1 MKLRQIIGISIRES
15 FIISKYSIFLDVI
28 LLALFSNLEFSSTF
42 CLIFFIGYI
51 VVWMIIM
58 QSYKC
63 PKCNTKLTETY
74 KVFSKYYKGGFHKV
88 PQNCPCCGLNLD
100 EV

>member
-1 MKLRQIIGISIRES
+1 MKIRQIIEISIRES

-28 LLALFSNLEFSSTF
+28 LLALFSNLEFSATF

-58 QSYKC
+58 
-63 PKCNTKLTETY
+63 
-74 KVFSKYYKGGFHKV
+74 V
-88 PQNCPCCGLNLD
+88 
-100 EV
+100 